1 MVEFEQTFSYK
12 VIYVFS
18 MPYDDHKGL
27 LKVGDTTLKTNI
39 PPCEIE
45 PNSRLLNVAAKERI
59 DRYTKTASLKYNLL
73 YTELAVKM
81 HAGYCH
87 PFRDKDVHKVL
98 MNSRIRKVQPNGN
111 SGDEWFE
118 TNLDM
123 VKAAIKAVKEGK
135 PSLSAEIRAD
145 NKAIEPVEL
154 RQEQLDAIE
163 KTIKTFKKDN
173 EMLWYAKMRFGK
185 TLTALEVIRRCQ
197 YRRVIIVTH
206 RPVVDDGWSE
216 DFNKIFFPG
225 NSEHDYHYERKTADS
240 YYVFNEKTDFENDLK
255 IRKLDKDGSYFIYF
269 ASIQDLRG
277 SQLVGGNFNKNNAVF
292 DLDWDLIVIDEAH
305 EGTQTELGDTVIK
318 KLKKKDTKVLAL
330 SGTPFNLLSQFGDDN
345 VYTWDYVMEQK
356 MKTEWDL
363 LHFGDHNPY
372 ADLPKMHIFTYD
384 LGDTLREF
392 VTDEYETKAFNFKE
406 FFRVWYRGPNSNREL
421 PAGAIEGKFVHEDDV
436 LSFLNLLVKDD
447 SKTGY
452 PYSTQEYRDMFKH
465 TLWMVPGVK
474 EAKALSELLRN
485 HPVFKEFGIAN
496 VAGEGDKFE

>member
-135 PSLSAEIRAD
+135 PSLSAEFRAD

-163 KTIKTFKKDN
+163 KTI
-173 EMLWYAKMRFGK
+173 
-185 TLTALEVIRRCQ
+185 
-197 YRRVIIVTH
+197 
-206 RPVVDDGWSE
+206 
-216 DFNKIFFPG
+216 
-225 NSEHDYHYERKTADS
+225 
-240 YYVFNEKTDFENDLK
+240 
-255 IRKLDKDGSYFIYF
+255 
-269 ASIQDLRG
+269 
-277 SQLVGGNFNKNNAVF
+277 
-292 DLDWDLIVIDEAH
+292 
-305 EGTQTELGDTVIK
+305 
-318 KLKKKDTKVLAL
+318 
-330 SGTPFNLLSQFGDDN
+330 
-345 VYTWDYVMEQK
+345 
-356 MKTEWDL
+356 
-363 LHFGDHNPY
+363 
-372 ADLPKMHIFTYD
+372 
-384 LGDTLREF
+384 
-392 VTDEYETKAFNFKE
+392 
-406 FFRVWYRGPNSNREL
+406 
-421 PAGAIEGKFVHEDDV
+421 
-436 LSFLNLLVKDD
+436 
-447 SKTGY
+447 
-452 PYSTQEYRDMFKH
+452 
-465 TLWMVPGVK
+465 
-474 EAKALSELLRN
+474 
-485 HPVFKEFGIAN
+485 
-496 VAGEGDKFE
+496 